1 VYVGFGS
8 AGGGTVASPEPQGAN
23 CTIVSDTVGMG
34 TARGAHSQFLACDVY
49 SSLLTAEPP
58 DGLFGM
64 PSTPNITVPI
74 NPATNFTLKTIF
86 WHLVDS
92 GQLPRPEFSF
102 SLIPDGC
109 RAGVLT
115 LGGTDPSLYVPGT
128 LRKIPLDWP
137 LSESRNWFVIDV
149 RGARV
154 VDGGGRGGP
163 AAGGVAAPPLAN
175 TTDGVALVDTG
186 SANMVTP
193 DRDTTRALYGRMS
206 DQIVPIDEMGSWG
219 APCALLDRVARDVVF
234 TVGTADRHVDV
245 VLRKQYINVGEY
257 PGKPGICQAVFADPP
272 RPAREPLHGRPAW
285 VFGSAWIRSYYTVWN
300 AADRTLGFATPSRG
314 DRD

>member
-1 VYVGFGS
+1 AVSPPSQHLAPFQLDGSAKRAGPARPVNIDLSVWRPGKTDLQWSGDVFVGTPPQKFNLIFDTGSPFLLIPAKNCTTCGTHPRFDPTASSTFDAQPGYRAYVGFGS

-64 PSTPNITVPI
+64 PSTPNIT
-74 NPATNFTLKTIF
+74 
-86 WHLVDS
+86 
-92 GQLPRPEFSF
+92 LPRPEFSF

-219 APCALLDRVARDVVF
+219 APCALLDRVARDVV
-234 TVGTADRHVDV
+234 
-245 VLRKQYINVGEY
+245 
-257 PGKPGICQAVFADPP
+257 
-272 RPAREPLHGRPAW
+272 
-285 VFGSAWIRSYYTVWN
+285 
-300 AADRTLGFATPSRG
+300 
-314 DRD
+314 